1 MRMMWRVVIAVAL
14 IMVGVL
20 KRDVAAQA
28 AVAQAT
34 SLRGVVTDSVGARL
48 ANIDVSVTQLRKRV
62 RTSADAAFRFDSV
75 APGTYDVIARGAGF
89 ELLTSRV
96 VVSAAGGSMAIVLP
110 RVVRSL
116 PTMTTVADRGGLS
129 GVIGDTAY
137 QAMPEVTVTVQGL
150 GTTVKTDANGAF
162 FAPLKAG
169 SYMVR
174 LDRKGFARQLISVTI
189 PENEGRRIAAWMRPQ
204 VSAGANL
211 EASELAEMNQ
221 RMVREQG
228 IATKFYTREEIDKL
242 NVKTLRTLLERTTF
256 GTITDDCWVLINGIR
271 DSLPMWALD
280 PDELEYVE
288 VYQESQG
295 VGTGRA
301 RGRTSINGNARGFGT
316 ATSMR
321 PSPSRWCGKQRLIA
335 WLRK

>member
-1 MRMMWRVVIAVAL
+1 MHVRTWLLIALATVCVVH
-14 IMVGVL
+14 
-20 KRDVAAQA
+20 REVAAQA
-28 AVAQAT
+28 VAAPT
-34 SLRGVVTDSVGARL
+34 STLRGVVTDSAGARL

-62 RTSADAAFRFDSV
+62 RTGADGAFRFDSV
-75 APGTYDVIARGAGF
+75 ALGTYDVIARATGF
-89 ELLTSRV
+89 AAPSVQV
-96 VVSAAGGSMAIVLP
+96 VVGAAGGMVTIRMARLVRALP
-110 RVVRSL
+110 S
-116 PTMTTVADRGGLS
+116 MTTVADRGGLS

-137 QAMPEVTVTVQGL
+137 QAMPDVTVTVQGF
-150 GTTVKTDANGAF
+150 GTTVTTDASGAF
-162 FAPLKAG
+162 FVPLKAG

-204 VSAGANL
+204 VGAGANL
-211 EASELAEMNQ
+211 EASQLAEMNQ

-228 IATKFYTREEIDKL
+228 IATKYYTRDEIDKL
-242 NVKTLRTLLERTTF
+242 GVKTLRELLQRTTF
-256 GTITDDCWVLINGIR
+256 GSISDDCWVYFDGIK

-295 VGTGRA
+295 VGAGRA
-301 RGRTSINGNARGFGT
+301 RGKTSINGNAGGYGNT

-321 PSPSRWCGKQRLIA
+321 PGPSRACGKQRLIA